1 MGDRQAVEVGCTGD
15 IRSVSVAA
23 RLQARSCI
31 APFPVIGGHSGA
43 TTLRPMSEQRSDDDV
58 AALRAEVDRLRQL
71 VGPSE
76 QSYADL
82 RLDLLAA
89 SDAAKGAEAAE
100 GVYRGR
106 VNELEAALA
115 RARQDQ
121 DHFQRAVFNT
131 LRNSRDRVGRAV
143 RSRLL

>member
-1 MGDRQAVEVGCTGD
+1 M
-15 IRSVSVAA
+15 
-23 RLQARSCI
+23 
-31 APFPVIGGHSGA
+31 SG
-43 TTLRPMSEQRSDDDV
+43 QGFDDDM
-58 AALRAEVDRLRQL
+58 AALRAEVERLRQL

-82 RLDLLAA
+82 RQDLLAA

-121 DHFQRAVFNT
+121 DHFQRVVFDT
-131 LRNSRDRVGRAV
+131 LRNSRHRVSRAV

>member
-1 MGDRQAVEVGCTGD
+1 
-15 IRSVSVAA
+15 
-23 RLQARSCI
+23 
-31 APFPVIGGHSGA
+31 
-43 TTLRPMSEQRSDDDV
+43 MSEQRSDDEL
-58 AALRAEVDRLRQL
+58 AELRDEVDRLRRL

-82 RLDLLAA
+82 RQDLLAA
-89 SDAAKGAEAAE
+89 RDAAKGAEAAE

-106 VNELEAALA
+106 VTELEVALA

-121 DHFQRAVFNT
+121 DHFQRVVFDT
-131 LRNSRDRVGRAV
+131 LRTGRHRVSRAV

>member
-1 MGDRQAVEVGCTGD
+1 
-15 IRSVSVAA
+15 
-23 RLQARSCI
+23 
-31 APFPVIGGHSGA
+31 
-43 TTLRPMSEQRSDDDV
+43 MSEQRSDDDL
-58 AALRAEVDRLRQL
+58 AALSAEVERLRLL

-89 SDAAKGAEAAE
+89 RDVAKGAEAAQ

-106 VNELEAALA
+106 VNELEAALD

-121 DHFQRAVFNT
+121 DHFQRAVFDT